1 MTGAAGTSRDPAVA
15 VLAALGA
22 RGWTLGVAES
32 LTGGL
37 VCARLVAVPGAS
49 AVLRGGVVAY
59 ATYLKAR
66 VLHVDE
72 DLLAARGPVDPDVAV
87 QMAEGARQTLAA
99 DVGVATTGVAGP
111 EPQGDAP
118 VGTVHVAVATPDE
131 RVVRSLLL
139 PGSRE
144 QVRDAAADAA
154 LGLLRS
160 VLDPRPGGAVTTAR
174 DTAG

>member
-1 MTGAAGTSRDPAVA
+1 M
-15 VLAALGA
+15 
-22 RGWTLGVAES
+22 
-32 LTGGL
+32 
-37 VCARLVAVPGAS
+37 
-49 AVLRGGVVAY
+49 
-59 ATYLKAR
+59 
-66 VLHVDE
+66 LHVDE
-72 DLLAARGPVDPDVAV
+72 DLLAARGPVDPDVAA
-87 QMAEGARQTLAA
+87 QMAEGARQRLDA

-160 VLDPRPGGAVTTAR
+160 VLDLRPGGAVTTAR